1 VLPLQGGQRTGAG
14 WFTVLGWGIN
24 ILHAAWS
31 GQKIEKKK
39 RKAGGKGQGC
49 YPPEVLSF
57 HLRKKSLIEALQQIF
72 PEISLPRTEPY
83 AYLYSQSLG
92 KI

>member
-1 VLPLQGGQRTGAG
+1 MVYSP
-14 WFTVLGWGIN
+14 WLGNEHPTCCMEWP
-24 ILHAAWS
+24 
-31 GQKIEKKK
+31 KIRKIKKQV
-39 RKAGGKGQGC
+39 GCKGQGC

-57 HLRKKSLIEALQQIF
+57 HLRKKSFTEALQEIF
-72 PEISLPRTEPY
+72 PEILPRTEPY